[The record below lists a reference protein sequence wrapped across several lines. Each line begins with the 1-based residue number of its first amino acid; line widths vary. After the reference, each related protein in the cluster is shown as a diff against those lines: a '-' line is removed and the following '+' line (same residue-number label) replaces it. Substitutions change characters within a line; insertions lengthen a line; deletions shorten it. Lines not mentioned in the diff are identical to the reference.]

1 MTTNETSKPT
11 RRSRSGKP
19 AVDGFILVDKPK
31 GITSFDVI
39 RELRKILRFRKMG
52 HMGTLDP
59 NATGLLPI
67 CTGRA
72 TRLSRFLLNGDKT
85 YIATIRL
92 GRTTNTYDI
101 DGEFDGDP
109 VEVPKLSDDE
119 LRAQLDAFTGEIDQ
133 MPPKYSAKKVE
144 GKRLYEYARAGE
156 DIERETCRVRID
168 SIDVLERGEDLLK
181 IEVSSSSGMYV
192 RSLAHDL
199 GQRIGC
205 GAFLEELSRTR
216 VGNLFLKNAFGI
228 DAIAGLVEKED
239 QSFIKPMHEMLPGM
253 PALPLNAS
261 QIHRIRNGNHVVAHN
276 PTLADGQHVRLMSG
290 PDELIAIGTVRKP
303 LGSAQI
309 QVLPKVVFG

>member
-1 MTTNETSKPT
+1 M
-11 RRSRSGKP
+11 
-19 AVDGFILVDKPK
+19 DGFILVDKPQ

-39 RELRKILRFRKMG
+39 RELRKILHFRKMG

-92 GRTTNTYDI
+92 GRTTNTSDA
-101 DGEFDGDP
+101 DGEFEGDT
-109 VEVPKLSDDE
+109 VDVPKLSDEE
-119 LRAQLDAFTGEIDQ
+119 LRAHLDAFTGEIDQ
-133 MPPKYSAKKVE
+133 MPPMYSAKKIE

-156 DIERETCRVRID
+156 NIERAVCQVRID
-168 SIDVLERGEDLLK
+168 SIDVIERSHDLLK
-181 IEVSSSSGMYV
+181 IEVACSSGTYV

-205 GAFLEELSRTR
+205 GAYLEQLSRTR
-216 VGNLFLKNAFGI
+216 VGNLFLTDALSIN
-228 DAIAGLVEKED
+228 AIADLAEKKD
-239 QSFIKPMHEMLPGM
+239 MSFIKPMHEMLPDM
-253 PALPLNAS
+253 PTVPLNAS

-276 PTLADGQHVRLMSG
+276 PTLPDGQHVRLMAGS
-290 PDELIAIGTVRKP
+290 DELIAIGTVRKP

-309 QVLPKVVFG
+309 QVLPKVVFS